1 MRKKRLTERFAVKV
15 FAYFM
20 TVIMFFG
27 TVAGILG
34 IVAMANEGFYE
45 NTVDEIQN
53 DYMSEL
59 AMRKGIDILTLLSDG
74 QTEAADR
81 YCEGT
86 NLQYLMVNEYGT
98 FCEGNYDYDGKS
110 SYYIY
115 RIYAEE
121 DAPLVLRM
129 VTNSGI
135 ISEVVDSRYQTAYMS
150 EGCEMRLYVEK
161 TFPHEDD
168 FSKLS
173 RICIQMYTIRY
184 YLIGLTVIMGILCII
199 SFIFQICS
207 AGRHYGEEAVQA
219 KGMAAIPFDLLSAG
233 MTVIMALTLRLFD
246 DYFYWYHTA
255 DMVVAV
261 ISLLVGFTAG
271 VGYCIIWA
279 IQVKAGIWW
288 KNMLIC
294 RILRVIIAGC
304 RFCIR
309 AVGTVFRNLPNLVQA
324 MIGLGVLFIAET
336 VMLVFF
342 GMCNW
347 RFTEALTVIWFLEK
361 VVLIPVVLYF
371 ALVNGKLAEG
381 SRKLADGNLD
391 YQVDTGKM
399 FGNLKEQGENLNR
412 IGEGLNV
419 ALEDRMKSE
428 RLKTELITN
437 VSHDIKTPLTS
448 IINYA
453 DLIVEEPTENEKI
466 TEYAEVLKRQSAR
479 LKKLI
484 EDLMEASKA
493 STGNIEVHMAPCE
506 VGVLLTQ
513 TMGEYEQRLAQLGLE
528 LVVRQ
533 PEQPVRIMADG
544 KLLWRVFDNLLNNIC
559 KYAMGGTRVYLAVE
573 EKDGR
578 AAIAFKNISRYPLDI
593 SAEELKERFVRGDK
607 SRHTEGNGLGLSIAQ
622 SLTQLQGG
630 ELELTVDGDFFKVVL
645 LFEGIEKS
653 LDI

>member
-1 MRKKRLTERFAVKV
+1 
-15 FAYFM
+15 
-20 TVIMFFG
+20 
-27 TVAGILG
+27 
-34 IVAMANEGFYE
+34 
-45 NTVDEIQN
+45 
-53 DYMSEL
+53 
-59 AMRKGIDILTLLSDG
+59 
-74 QTEAADR
+74 
-81 YCEGT
+81 
-86 NLQYLMVNEYGT
+86 
-98 FCEGNYDYDGKS
+98 
-110 SYYIY
+110 
-115 RIYAEE
+115 
-121 DAPLVLRM
+121 
-129 VTNSGI
+129 
-135 ISEVVDSRYQTAYMS
+135 
-150 EGCEMRLYVEK
+150 
-161 TFPHEDD
+161 
-168 FSKLS
+168 
-173 RICIQMYTIRY
+173 
-184 YLIGLTVIMGILCII
+184 
-199 SFIFQICS
+199 
-207 AGRHYGEEAVQA
+207 
-219 KGMAAIPFDLLSAG
+219 
-233 MTVIMALTLRLFD
+233 
-246 DYFYWYHTA
+246 
-255 DMVVAV
+255 
-261 ISLLVGFTAG
+261 
-271 VGYCIIWA
+271 
-279 IQVKAGIWW
+279 
-288 KNMLIC
+288 
-294 RILRVIIAGC
+294 
-304 RFCIR
+304 
-309 AVGTVFRNLPNLVQA
+309 
-324 MIGLGVLFIAET
+324 
-336 VMLVFF
+336 MLVFF

-412 IGEGLNV
+412 IGEGLNA

-559 KYAMGGTRVYLAVE
+559 KYAMGGTRVYLTVE